1 MGKFS
6 EVSDEFKSM
15 FEEEVSL
22 TTIPNWVR
30 FTLAANN
37 KMKDLYQTRKFD
49 ELIEMLT
56 QYDIAVVINEDIF
69 FLLEEEQQRIV
80 IKEILHGIVIDVEN
94 DKISIEKP
102 NFTTYSGLLA
112 KIGSEKMISLK
123 ESVESLFRAKT
134 EQEDQVK
141 KAKKAKK

>member
-6 EVSDEFKSM
+6 EISDEFKSM

-37 KMKDLYQTRKFD
+37 KMKDLYQIRKFD

-56 QYDIAVVINEDIF
+56 QYDVAVVVNEDILF
-69 FLLEEEQQRIV
+69 QLEEEQQRIV
-80 IKEILHGIVIDVEN
+80 IKEILHGIVVDNEN

-123 ESVESLFRAKT
+123 ESVESLFRSKA
-134 EQEDQVK
+134 EQEDEAK

>member
-6 EVSDEFKSM
+6 EISDEFKSM
-15 FEEEVSL
+15 FEEEVES

-37 KMKDLYQTRKFD
+37 KMKDLYQLRKFD

-56 QYDIAVVINEDIF
+56 QYDIAVVVNEDILF
-69 FLLEEEQQRIV
+69 QLEEEQQRIV
-80 IKEILHGIVIDVEN
+80 IKEILHGIVIDTQT
-94 DKISIEKP
+94 DKITIEKP

-134 EQEDQVK
+134 EQEDQEKKSK
-141 KAKKAKK
+141 KAKK

>member
-6 EVSDEFKSM
+6 EISDEFKSM

-37 KMKDLYQTRKFD
+37 KMKDLYQIRKFD

-56 QYDIAVVINEDIF
+56 QYDVAVVVNEDILF
-69 FLLEEEQQRIV
+69 QLEEEQQRIV
-80 IKEILHGIVIDVEN
+80 IKEILHGIVVDNEN

-102 NFTTYSGLLA
+102 NFTTFSGLLA

-134 EQEDQVK
+134 EQEDQMKKSKKVK
-141 KAKKAKK
+141 N

>member
-6 EVSDEFKSM
+6 EVSDDFKQM
-15 FEEEVSL
+15 FDEEVEL

-37 KMKDLYQTRKFD
+37 KMKDLYQVRKFD

-56 QYDIAVVINEDIF
+56 QYDIAVVINEDILF
-69 FLLEEEQQRIV
+69 QLDDEQQRIV
-80 IKEILHGIVIDVEN
+80 IKEILHSVVVNMEN
-94 DKISIEKP
+94 DKITIEKP
-102 NFTTYSGLLA
+102 NFTTFSGLLA

-123 ESVESLFRAKT
+123 ESIDSLFRAKT
-134 EQEDQVK
+134 EQEDQEK
-141 KAKKAKK
+141 KSKKFKK

>member
-6 EVSDEFKSM
+6 EISDEFKSM
-15 FEEEVSL
+15 FEEEVES

-37 KMKDLYQTRKFD
+37 KMKDLYQLRKFD

-56 QYDIAVVINEDIF
+56 QYDIAVVVNEDILF
-69 FLLEEEQQRIV
+69 QLEEEQQRIV
-80 IKEILHGIVIDVEN
+80 IKEILHGIVIDTQT

-102 NFTTYSGLLA
+102 NFTTFSGLLA

-141 KAKKAKK
+141 KSKKAKN

>member
-6 EVSDEFKSM
+6 EISDEFKSM
-15 FEEEVSL
+15 FEEEVES

-30 FTLAANN
+30 FTLATNN

-69 FLLEEEQQRIV
+69 FQLDVEQQRIV
-80 IKEILHGIVIDVEN
+80 IKEILHGVVIDVEN
-94 DKISIEKP
+94 DKITLEKP

>member
-6 EVSDEFKSM
+6 EISDEFKSM

-37 KMKDLYQTRKFD
+37 KMKDLYQIRKFD

-56 QYDIAVVINEDIF
+56 QYDVAVVVNEDILF
-69 FLLEEEQQRIV
+69 QLEEEQQRIV
-80 IKEILHGIVIDVEN
+80 IKEILHGIVVDNEN

-123 ESVESLFRAKT
+123 ESVESLFRTKA
-134 EQEDQVK
+134 EQEDEVK

>member
-6 EVSDEFKSM
+6 EISDEFKSM
-15 FEEEVSL
+15 FEEEVEL

-30 FTLAANN
+30 FTLATNN

-69 FLLEEEQQRIV
+69 FQLDVEQQRIV
-80 IKEILHGIVIDVEN
+80 IKEILHGVVIDVEN
-94 DKISIEKP
+94 DKITLEKP
-102 NFTTYSGLLA
+102 NFTTYSGLLT

-123 ESVESLFRAKT
+123 ESVESLFRSKA
-134 EQEDQVK
+134 EQEDEAK